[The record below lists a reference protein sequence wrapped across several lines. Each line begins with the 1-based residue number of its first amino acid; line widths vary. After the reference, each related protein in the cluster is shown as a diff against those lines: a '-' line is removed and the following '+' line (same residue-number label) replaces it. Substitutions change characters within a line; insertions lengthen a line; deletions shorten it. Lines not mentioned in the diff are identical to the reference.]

1 MTPIEIGVMG
11 IISLVVLLMLRVPV
25 GITMIVV
32 AITGN
37 IILSDFGPAFSKLG
51 IDAISLTQNYGLSV
65 IPLFVLMGMFL
76 SKADLGAALF
86 EVINYFMRR
95 FKGGMAVG
103 TIGTSAAFG
112 AVCGSVV
119 ASVSTLATVA
129 VPEMERHKYNRGFA
143 AGVASVGSAMGVVI
157 PPSSALVIYGI
168 LTEESIGQVLIGGIL
183 PGILTAILLM
193 LTVPIVLKWKPSLAP
208 DRARDKVPFPREKLK
223 LVWAVPVIFIVCIG
237 GIYGGFFTPVEA
249 GSVGAFAS
257 LIFAF
262 AVKKMNLK
270 SFLEALKAAV
280 RISSMT
286 FMILIGGALFGQ
298 FLVRS
303 TIPRALTVF
312 VQGLDAS
319 PFLIVIVILLIYTAM
334 GPLMDEMA
342 TLVIMT
348 PIMYP
353 LVTALGF
360 SGIWFGVMTIMMLIS
375 GLVTPPV
382 GIVSL
387 VAASVTKVPA
397 IEVFRYQWPFWLAM
411 LFACVLMIVFPEIIT
426 FLPGVMFGR

>member
-1 MTPIEIGVMG
+1 MTPVSIG
-11 IISLVVLLMLRVPV
+11 IIGIVALVVLLVLRVPV
-25 GITMIVV
+25 GLSMIIV
-32 AITGN
+32 AISGN
-37 IILSDFGPAFSKLG
+37 MLLTSPTAALAKLG
-51 IDAISLTQNYGLSV
+51 IDAINVTQNYGLSV

-76 SKADLGAALF
+76 TKAELGAALF
-86 EVINYFMRR
+86 EVVNYFVRR

-129 VPEMERHKYNRGFA
+129 VPEMEKHKYDRGFA
-143 AGVASVGSAMGVVI
+143 AGVASVGSALGVVI

-183 PGILTAILLM
+183 PGIVTMILLM
-193 LTVPIVLKWKPSLAP
+193 LTVPIVLKWKPHLAP
-208 DRARDKVPFPREKLK
+208 ERAKDKVPFPKDKLK
-223 LVWAVPVIFIVCIG
+223 LVWAVPVIFIICIG
-237 GIYGGFFTPVEA
+237 GIYGGLFTPVEA

-257 LIFAF
+257 LVFAF
-262 AVKKMNLK
+262 IVRKMNWKTLIE
-270 SFLEALKAAV
+270 SLKAAV

-286 FMILIGGALFGQ
+286 FMILLGGSLFGQ

-303 TIPRALTVF
+303 TIPRALTTFISGINAPPF
-312 VQGLDAS
+312 V
-319 PFLIVIVILLIYTAM
+319 IVMVILLIYTAM

-353 LVTALGF
+353 IVTSLGY

-382 GIVSL
+382 GVVSL
-387 VAASVTKVPA
+387 VASSVTKVPS
-397 IEVFRYQWPFWLAM
+397 IEVFRYQWPFWVAM
-411 LFACVLMIVFPEIIT
+411 VVGCVLMVAFPSIIT
-426 FLPGVMFGR
+426 ILPSIAYAK

>member
-1 MTPIEIGVMG
+1 MTPIEVGILG
-11 IISLVVLLMLRVPV
+11 IIGLLVLLMLRVPV
-25 GITMIVV
+25 GISMIVV
-32 AITGN
+32 AVSGQM
-37 IILSDFGPAFSKLG
+37 ILTDFSRAFSWLG
-51 IDAISLTQNYGLSV
+51 IQSVALTQNYGLSV

-76 SKADLGAALF
+76 SKAELGGALF
-86 EVINYFMRR
+86 EVINYFARR

-103 TIGTSAAFG
+103 TIGTSAAFA

-129 VPEMERHKYNRGFA
+129 VPEMEKHKYDRGFA

-168 LTEESIGQVLIGGIL
+168 LTEESIGQVLIGGII

-193 LTVPIVLKWKPSLAP
+193 LTVPIVLKWRPKLAP
-208 DRARDKVPFPREKLK
+208 EKAKDKAPFPKEKLK
-223 LVWAVPVIFIVCIG
+223 LVWAVPFIFLVCIG

-262 AVKKMNLK
+262 AVRKMNLK
-270 SFLEALKAAV
+270 SFLESLKAAV

-286 FMILIGGALFGQ
+286 FLILIGGALFGA
-298 FLVRS
+298 FLVWS
-303 TIPRALTVF
+303 TIPRELTMW
-312 VQGLDAS
+312 VQGIDA
-319 PFLIVIVILLIYTAM
+319 PAFLIVIVILLIYTAM

-353 LVTALGF
+353 VVVGLGF
-360 SGIWFGVMTIMMLIS
+360 SGIWFGVMSIMMLIS

-397 IEVFRYQWPFWLAM
+397 IEVFKYQWPFWVAM
-411 LFACVLMIVFPEIIT
+411 LVACVLMVAFPAIIT
-426 FLPGVMFGR
+426 ILPSIAYAK